1 MPLGHSFAG
10 AVAHLAPVLGPGG
23 AAAVRAQDQP
33 PHHLVLGG
41 ALEVDH
47 QELDADV
54 GQQIRG
60 DVVDE
65 GLVEDGVQS
74 ALLDVGFLLGDA
86 LAAVVNVHLDVG
98 VCWGQR
104 EQPMTQPRTDWESL
118 GQTGL
123 GLKISFHG

>member
-1 MPLGHSFAG
+1 MGSVLAQAVPLGHGFPG
-10 AVAHLAPVLGPGG
+10 AVTNLTPVLGPGS
-23 AAAVRAQDQP
+23 AAAVGAQDQP

-41 ALEVDH
+41 AVEIDH

-54 GQQIRG
+54 GQQIHG

-86 LAAVVNVHLDVG
+86 LAPVVDVHLDIG
-98 VCWGQR
+98 VC
-104 EQPMTQPRTDWESL
+104 
-118 GQTGL
+118 
-123 GLKISFHG
+123 